1 MGNQASG
8 DRTYGENG
16 GEFDGISQQSA
27 GAPRRKRDFLKNL
40 MDDPMKSLGIVY
52 YPDGDSDDEDSDIDK
67 VLEGLYVGGMEGAM
81 DATALKRRGITHILN
96 LSTYDKNPKCH
107 HHGQFEYMILNLP
120 DLPSTN
126 LEQYFP
132 RTNAF
137 ISTGRERGGV
147 YVHCMWGMSRG
158 PSTVMAYLIA
168 EQKMDFREAL
178 SAVKS
183 VRPQTHPNHGFQR
196 QLEGY
201 VQTMANRNSYG
212 ASYGGSNTQPS
223 NYNNNTASNTSP
235 GVPRVLRTKTV
246 PRETA
251 SPGSGDEGA
260 LAYWNSEVHSHADK
274 AYI

>member
-1 MGNQASG
+1 
-8 DRTYGENG
+8 
-16 GEFDGISQQSA
+16 
-27 GAPRRKRDFLKNL
+27 
-40 MDDPMKSLGIVY
+40 
-52 YPDGDSDDEDSDIDK
+52 
-67 VLEGLYVGGMEGAM
+67 M

-260 LAYWNSEVHSHADK
+260 LAQGVYLSAPCSLGHELRTPEPETSRSPLSGASAQPRPLLPRRCGANRREFASRRAATGWGSESARSERGLSLRGTGSSSN
-274 AYI
+274 A